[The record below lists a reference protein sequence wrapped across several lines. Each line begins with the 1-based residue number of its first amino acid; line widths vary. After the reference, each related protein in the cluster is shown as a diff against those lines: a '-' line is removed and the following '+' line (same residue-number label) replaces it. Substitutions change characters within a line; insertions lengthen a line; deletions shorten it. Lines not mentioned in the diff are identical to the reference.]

1 MSQHHLPMSSD
12 KFYFSHERFFKMEK
26 MICILGKYII
36 VPVQSV
42 LVTIYEFSRD
52 LSPLICS
59 CCLCSLSARTR
70 NDLTNCSLAA
80 CNSSSS

>member
-42 LVTIYEFSRD
+42 LVTIYELEPTPF
-52 LSPLICS
+52 IIH
-59 CCLCSLSARTR
+59 
-70 NDLTNCSLAA
+70 N
-80 CNSSSS
+80 